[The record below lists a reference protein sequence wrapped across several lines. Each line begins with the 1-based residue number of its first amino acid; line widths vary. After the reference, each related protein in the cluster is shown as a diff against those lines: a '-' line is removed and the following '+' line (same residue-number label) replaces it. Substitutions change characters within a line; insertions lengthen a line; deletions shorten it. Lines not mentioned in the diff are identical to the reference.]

1 MAFVGRKRLPVVL
14 TVTFCSD
21 AQQKG
26 NEDKTD
32 DAFFFRGENEPVSH
46 LVPTPSL
53 RQFH

>member
-1 MAFVGRKRLPVVL
+1 MAFVGRKRLRVVV
-14 TVTFCSD
+14 TVTLCND

-32 DAFFFRGENEPVSH
+32 DAFFFRGENEPVSQ